1 MYQFNASLFNPQ
13 QLEAVVHDE
22 GPMLVLAGAGSGK
35 TRIIAHR
42 VAYLIDVRQ
51 IAPQKI
57 VAVSF
62 TNKAARELSERIA
75 SLVGKNRA
83 RQCHLSTFHT
93 LGIGILRKHIA
104 QLGWKLPFAIIDTD
118 EQLGIARDVLK
129 DMHLQGSSLDPQ
141 SLLAF
146 ISKVK
151 TAHKAPLDM
160 PGMRWNPQGKT
171 LAKLFEHYQIIRKSM
186 NAIDFDDMIALPVDI
201 FEQYP
206 DILSQ

>member
-83 RQCHLSTFHT
+83 RQCH
-93 LGIGILRKHIA
+93 
-104 QLGWKLPFAIIDTD
+104 
-118 EQLGIARDVLK
+118 
-129 DMHLQGSSLDPQ
+129 
-141 SLLAF
+141 
-146 ISKVK
+146 
-151 TAHKAPLDM
+151 
-160 PGMRWNPQGKT
+160 
-171 LAKLFEHYQIIRKSM
+171 
-186 NAIDFDDMIALPVDI
+186 
-201 FEQYP
+201 
-206 DILSQ
+206 

>member
-62 TNKAARELSERIA
+62 TNKAHCEPRR
-75 SLVGKNRA
+75 
-83 RQCHLSTFHT
+83 
-93 LGIGILRKHIA
+93 
-104 QLGWKLPFAIIDTD
+104 
-118 EQLGIARDVLK
+118 
-129 DMHLQGSSLDPQ
+129 
-141 SLLAF
+141 
-146 ISKVK
+146 
-151 TAHKAPLDM
+151 
-160 PGMRWNPQGKT
+160 
-171 LAKLFEHYQIIRKSM
+171 
-186 NAIDFDDMIALPVDI
+186 
-201 FEQYP
+201 
-206 DILSQ
+206 